1 MQLATPRAFEK
12 VGLTS
17 YYERPAIANSTSVPS
32 VHVVSCK
39 VLVDFRHLVHWIVV
53 PKDSCEL
60 LIPCAPFLST
70 CQYRTS
76 GVGKETKRN
85 TVALR
90 AELRATLQY
99 IALIPMH
106 YIVHV
111 LSNFLDVFTIPQA

>member
-1 MQLATPRAFEK
+1 MRTLS
-12 VGLTS
+12 VNLSIS
-17 YYERPAIANSTSVPS
+17 YIN
-32 VHVVSCK
+32 
-39 VLVDFRHLVHWIVV
+39 
-53 PKDSCEL
+53 
-60 LIPCAPFLST
+60 
-70 CQYRTS
+70 